1 MDGKHPKR
9 RKDKYTPYTLN
20 VADGK
25 FYLSFRDGTGALH
38 EMEIDS
44 ALYETLNAFEL
55 DDLSYLNEWDRHIE
69 HSELSE
75 ETLEQRMWRA
85 PLSVE
90 EAVYRRMQYERLYQA
105 IDRLPKAQRRRL
117 ILYYFYDFTYEKI
130 AEIEGC
136 SIMPVKR
143 SIDRALEKIKK
154 FFENRG

>member
-9 RKDKYTPYTLN
+9 RKDKYNPYTLN

-75 ETLEQRMWRA
+75 ETLEQRMWRV

>member
-9 RKDKYTPYTLN
+9 RKDKYNPYTLN

-75 ETLEQRMWRA
+75 ETLEQRMWRV

-90 EAVYRRMQYERLYQA
+90 EAVYRRMQYEWLYQA